1 VRQDLKYES
10 ELPYERV
17 AEVHPWLF
25 SRNKYLDVAEDLKK
39 AMNRNRYLRVM
50 VCCGYYD
57 LATPYFAAE
66 SVVHAMNL
74 DPAVR
79 NNVTLSFYGSGHMV
93 YLESASRKKLQTDF
107 EQFVD
112 SALSM
117 ETVPSASRDVK

>member
-1 VRQDLKYES
+1 
-10 ELPYERV
+10 
-17 AEVHPWLF
+17 
-25 SRNKYLDVAEDLKK
+25 
-39 AMNRNRYLRVM
+39 MNRNRYLRVM

-66 SVVHAMNL
+66 SVVHTLNL

-79 NNVTLSFYGSGHMV
+79 NNIALSFYDCGHMV
-93 YLESASRKKLQTDF
+93 YLEAASRKKLRSDF

-117 ETVPSASRDVK
+117 EPIPSASRGAK

>member
-1 VRQDLKYES
+1 
-10 ELPYERV
+10 
-17 AEVHPWLF
+17 
-25 SRNKYLDVAEDLKK
+25 
-39 AMNRNRYLRVM
+39 
-50 VCCGYYD
+50 YYD

-93 YLESASRKKLQTDF
+93 YLESAARKKLQTDF